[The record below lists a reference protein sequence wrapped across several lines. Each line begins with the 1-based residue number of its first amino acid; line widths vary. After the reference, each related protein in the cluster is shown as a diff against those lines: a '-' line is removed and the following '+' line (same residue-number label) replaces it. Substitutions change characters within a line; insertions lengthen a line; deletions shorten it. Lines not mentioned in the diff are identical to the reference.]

1 MKPILETFCIAY
13 YLTGIQRF
21 RFILYKNLTI
31 RIYVYVHVSRSGNS
45 QWIEIIDGEKSRKGV
60 IYDPGFKFFVS
71 VTFQFSFR
79 TKNEI
84 VTSYGD
90 DLKYG

>member
-31 RIYVYVHVSRSGNS
+31 RIYIYIYVHVSRSGNS
-45 QWIEIIDGEKSRKGV
+45 QWIEIIDGEKSKKGI

-79 TKNEI
+79 RTK
-84 VTSYGD
+84 
-90 DLKYG
+90 L